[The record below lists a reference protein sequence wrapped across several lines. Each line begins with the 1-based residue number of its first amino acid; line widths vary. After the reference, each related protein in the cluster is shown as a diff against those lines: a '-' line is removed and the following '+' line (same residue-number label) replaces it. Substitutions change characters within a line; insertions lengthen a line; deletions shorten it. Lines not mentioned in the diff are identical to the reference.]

1 MDRLEVKFSS
11 IVQTRTETRV
21 VVRLYRLGDA
31 ATTPDGSTTYP
42 RVILRTVTATLGP
55 VHPWQRFVEL
65 YRERAAALDAQFGWN
80 LSEIVCSL

>member
-11 IVQTRTETRV
+11 IVQRRTETLV
-21 VVRLYRLGDA
+21 TVRLYRLGDDV
-31 ATTPDGSTTYP
+31 TLPDGSTTYP
-42 RVILRTVTATLGP
+42 RVLLRTVTATLGP